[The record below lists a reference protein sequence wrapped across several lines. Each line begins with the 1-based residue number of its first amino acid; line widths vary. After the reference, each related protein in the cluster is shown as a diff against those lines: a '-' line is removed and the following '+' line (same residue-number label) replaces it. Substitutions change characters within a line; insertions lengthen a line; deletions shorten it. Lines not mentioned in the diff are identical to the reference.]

1 MLPSCF
7 SLLSEG
13 VTYSSRWPKGLAFSR
28 GGKGGGVRGKENI
41 GFCNSCLCS
50 FYDSF
55 LLSYYSLCLW
65 LIAFFLCFRWREN
78 LLWFSAWISQKLKK
92 KYIEDGGGNRAFL
105 PACSYFSVF
114 LPLFLTLT
122 SLALSFTLNNFQ
134 LMIVEIQI
142 TVLLQIT
149 SSRFSYSP
157 HFKLMD
163 FYTSVFS
170 RSLSI
175 F

>member
-65 LIAFFLCFRWREN
+65 LIAFFLCFRWCEN
-78 LLWFSAWISQKLKK
+78 LLWFNAWISQKLKK
-92 KYIEDGGGNRAFL
+92 KYRGWRGEQGLLAR
-105 PACSYFSVF
+105 VF
-114 LPLFLTLT
+114 LLLRVPT
-122 SLALSFTLNNFQ
+122 ALLHSY
-134 LMIVEIQI
+134 I
-142 TVLLQIT
+142 
-149 SSRFSYSP
+149 SRFII
-157 HFKLMD
+157 H
-163 FYTSVFS
+163 TQ
-170 RSLSI
+170 
-175 F
+175 